1 MIHVIT
7 AQNRQLYVEQ
17 LADMF
22 QFRRIHFVEENGWT
36 DLRVDESGERDAFDD
51 DHAVYLLG
59 LDPQDRIEVGL
70 RVRPTTE
77 GCILAD
83 HYPHMVAPGAP
94 AVKGPE
100 AWEMSRIFSTHAYRR
115 ERRGGRR
122 VAEAF
127 LAAMETAHAA
137 GAAQLVGMVDMR
149 LYPLASNIAW
159 DLRLTGLPA
168 AYPYGVMAGVR
179 AAAGAAEIARLRE
192 SLGLAGPA
200 GYEVEAEDLAACG
213 SFQGVEAMFARA
225 RRASFEAAES
235 PNHIAEAVAAYA
247 YHDGRRAERQGVAG
261 LAGAPWAAE

>member
-7 AQNRQLYVEQ
+7 AQNRHLYAEQ

-22 QFRRIHFVEENGWT
+22 QFRRIHFVEENGWA
-36 DLRVDESGERDAFDD
+36 DLKADETGERDAFDD
-51 DHAVYLLG
+51 EHAVYLLG

-83 HYPHMVAPGAP
+83 VYPQMVAPAAP
-94 AVKGPE
+94 AVKGPD

-137 GAAQLVGMVDMR
+137 GAARLVGMVDMK

-168 AYPYGVMAGVR
+168 PYPYGLMVGVY
-179 AAAGAAEIARLRE
+179 AAVGAREIAHLRE

-213 SFQGVEAMFARA
+213 GFQDVEAMFARA
-225 RRASFEAAES
+225 VRA
-235 PNHIAEAVAAYA
+235 PHIAQRPESAASIAAAAAAYA
-247 YHDGRRAERQGVAG
+247 YHDGRRPERQDASE
-261 LAGAPWAAE
+261 LRWAAE

>member
-7 AQNRQLYVEQ
+7 AQNRHLYAEQ

-22 QFRRIHFVEENGWT
+22 QFRRVHFVEENGWA
-36 DLRVDESGERDAFDD
+36 DLQSDETGERDAFDD
-51 DHAVYLLG
+51 EHAVYLLG

-83 HYPHMVAPGAP
+83 AYPHMVAPGAP
-94 AVKGPE
+94 AVKGPD

-115 ERRGGRR
+115 ARRGGRR
-122 VAEAF
+122 VAETF

-137 GAAQLVGMVDMR
+137 GAARLVGMVDMK

-168 AYPYGVMAGVR
+168 PYPYGVMVGVY
-179 AAAGAAEIARLRE
+179 ASAGAEEIAHLRE

-200 GYEVEAEDLAACG
+200 GYEVEAQDLAACG
-213 SFQGVEAMFARA
+213 SFQGVEAMFGRA
-225 RRASFEAAES
+225 VRPRPAELEPES
-235 PNHIAEAVAAYA
+235 PAAIAAAVATYA
-247 YHDGRRAERQGVAG
+247 YHDGRRPERERAEDVR
-261 LAGAPWAAE
+261 WAAE